1 MMTGEEVKTTK
12 PATGADALVKKWYVI
27 RAVSGKEKKV
37 KQHIEAEISR
47 LKLQHYVAQ
56 VLIPMEKYIQIKN
69 GKKINKERSYFP
81 GYVLIEAALV
91 GELPHILKGIPNV
104 IGFLGSKRGDDPI
117 PLRAAEANRIL
128 GKVDELSESDAE
140 MNIKFMVGES
150 IKIIDGPFNSFV
162 GTIEEVNEEK
172 KRLKVSVKIFG
183 RKTPLELSYMQ
194 VKKES

>member
-1 MMTGEEVKTTK
+1 MNTGEMKVEKTT
-12 PATGADALVKKWYVI
+12 TGSDAQVKKWYVL
-27 RAVSGKEKKV
+27 RAVSGQEKKV
-37 KQHIEAEISR
+37 KQHIETEITR
-47 LKLQHYVAQ
+47 LKLQQYVSQ
-56 VLIPMEKYIQIKN
+56 VLIPMEKYIQVKN

-91 GELPHILKGIPNV
+91 GELPHVLKSIPGV
-104 IGFLGSKRGDDPI
+104 IGFLGSKKGDDPV
-117 PLRAAEANRIL
+117 PLRPSEANRIL

-140 MNIKFMVGES
+140 MNIKFLVGET
-150 IKIIDGPFNSFV
+150 IKIIDGPFNSFI
-162 GTIEEVNEEK
+162 GTIEEVNDEK

>member
-1 MMTGEEVKTTK
+1 MTTEVKTSK
-12 PATGADALVKKWYVI
+12 PVTGSDAQVKKWYVI

-37 KQHIEAEISR
+37 KQHIEAEINR
-47 LKLQHYVAQ
+47 LKLQQYVSQ
-56 VLIPMEKYIQIKN
+56 VLIPMEKYIHIKN

-81 GYVLIEAALV
+81 GYVLIEAVLV
-91 GELPHILKGIPNV
+91 GELPHILRSVPGV
-104 IGFLGSKRGDDPI
+104 IGFLGSKKGDDPI
-117 PLRAAEANRIL
+117 PLRASEANRIL

-140 MNIKFMVGES
+140 MNIKFLVGET
-150 IKIIDGPFNSFV
+150 IKIIDGPFNSFI